1 MQGGTSLGPG
11 PPHFSCV
18 AQQPDSAQ
26 WESKTNALKIHYV
39 KIIFEIDIVDKVC
52 GEKNITNNIEG
63 CCMM

>member
-1 MQGGTSLGPG
+1 MARGLLTSHVWPSSQTVHSGKVKPMLLR
-11 PPHFSCV
+11 FM
-18 AQQPDSAQ
+18 
-26 WESKTNALKIHYV
+26 YV